1 MFILLVSIM
10 SPQDGM
16 LFKKVLAASF
26 RVEVNSS
33 NRLDL
38 LELLLNQMY
47 ENWVL
52 VHIQIFF

>member
-1 MFILLVSIM
+1 MFISLVSIM
-10 SPQDGM
+10 SSQDGM

-26 RVEVNSS
+26 RVEVSSS